1 MREDCKWKKLS
12 NNILSLSQE
21 AALAKENDPNVINAT
36 IGMLNDTDN
45 SFYTFQ
51 AVSEVIKEVSAYEA
65 FSYADTDGGED
76 FKKAVLKWVFD
87 DHIKAFNEYHV
98 GVVSTPGGSGAIST
112 TFSNYLAPFDMV
124 MVPDVMWETYITIA
138 KERGADV
145 CRYSLYD
152 SEGEFN
158 LASIKENILELMNKQ
173 KSIILVINDPCHNPT
188 GFCMSD
194 NDYEKL
200 IELLNSFDYPF
211 LLLMDMAY
219 FDFYDYDRDII
230 RKRFAKLSELRCNTT
245 INFAFSGSKSF
256 GLYGLRIG
264 ANILFSRDKDE
275 VCNFVNAI
283 TYTSRSNWGSSSKL
297 GISIITK
304 LVNNEKYYEMFK
316 EEVKNVALML
326 QRRSDAFIKE
336 AKRVGLDYLP
346 YERGFFICVES
357 KNPVALMNEL
367 HKDNVYVV
375 VTKTCIRIAL
385 CAINEEEAS
394 KLPSIIL
401 KTKKELEG

>member
-21 AALAKENDPNVINAT
+21 AAAAKAADPNVINAT
-36 IGMLNDTDN
+36 IGMLNDTNN
-45 SFYTFQ
+45 SFYTFK
-51 AVSEVIKEVSAYEA
+51 AVNEVLKEVSSYEA
-65 FSYADTDGGED
+65 FSYADTDGGEEFRD
-76 FKKAVLKWVFD
+76 AVLKWVFGD
-87 DHIKAFNEYHV
+87 YIKAFDEYHI
-98 GVVSTPGGSGAIST
+98 GLIATPGGSGAIST
-112 TFSNYLAPFDMV
+112 TFSNYLSHGDLV

-138 KERGADV
+138 KERGAGV
-145 CRYSLYD
+145 CKYSLYD
-152 SEGEFN
+152 NEGKFN
-158 LASIKENILELMNKQ
+158 LSSIKENITNLMKTQ
-173 KSIILVINDPCHNPT
+173 KSITLVINDPCHNPT

-194 NDYEKL
+194 TDYDKL

-219 FDFYDYDRDII
+219 FDFYDYDENII
-230 RKRFAKLSELRCNTT
+230 RKRFAKLSNLCCNTT

-264 ANILFSRDKDE
+264 ANILFSREKDE
-275 VCNFVNAI
+275 VCNFINAI

-304 LVNNEKYYEMFK
+304 LVNNEKYYSMFK

-326 QRRSDAFIKE
+326 QKRSDAFIRE
-336 AKRVGLDYLP
+336 AQRVGLEFLP

-357 KNPVALMNEL
+357 KDPVALMNAL
-367 HKDNVYVV
+367 HKEKVYVV

-385 CAINEEEAS
+385 CAINETEAS